1 MDVTNF
7 KPETQAVMA
16 GMASSIEASRQFNR
30 VLAGMF
36 APEPPRTI
44 TTTDGVVC
52 QEYDSV
58 WRQTDDE
65 RIFSDDVIA
74 MQWLSEDG
82 MSISQLNGDEGGLEE
97 ISVADLFKELDS

>member
-52 QEYDSV
+52 HSFDTV
-58 WRQTDDE
+58 WRQTDDD
-65 RIFSDDVIA
+65 RIFSDDVVA
-74 MQWLSEDG
+74 MQWLSEE